1 MSSLPPALD
10 FAKAEEAICE
20 KWEKEETFKTQDRLA
35 LERGDEVSD
44 MYRRKESN
52 RSNGTAILKLL
63 LISHIMIRVP
73 LLYRSSLF
81 TMDHPLLLGC
91 PITGISLLVPSKIQ

>member
-35 LERGDEVSD
+35 LERGDEVSVQKKREQYEQWNCD
-44 MYRRKESN
+44 
-52 RSNGTAILKLL
+52 
-63 LISHIMIRVP
+63 
-73 LLYRSSLF
+73 F
-81 TMDHPLLLGC
+81 
-91 PITGISLLVPSKIQ
+91 